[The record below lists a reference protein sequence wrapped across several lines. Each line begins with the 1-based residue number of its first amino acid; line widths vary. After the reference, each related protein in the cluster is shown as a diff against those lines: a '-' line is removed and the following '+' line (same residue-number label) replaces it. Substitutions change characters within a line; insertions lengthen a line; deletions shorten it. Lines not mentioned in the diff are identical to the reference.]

1 MFKPNAYC
9 YIVRTSTDTDVYGMP
24 LNSTKTKEPCT
35 PLRVDAQVDRSSVRA
50 DTSASRGNARE
61 FQTEAKFLVP
71 KNTVARIDDILEWQG
86 DAMRIAGKMPR
97 YNLQGVLDHYELSCT
112 DWNNFT

>member
-9 YIVRTSTDTDVYGMP
+9 YIIRTSAETDVYGMP
-24 LNSTKTKEPCT
+24 LNKTKTKEPCT
-35 PLRVDAQVDRSSVRA
+35 PLRIDARVDRSSVRA

-61 FQTEAKFLVP
+61 YQTVAKFLVP
-71 KNTVARIDDILEWQG
+71 KNTVAGIDDILEWNG

-112 DWNNFT
+112 DWNNFS